1 MTYLLLWLLFVAGLI
16 LAFSLPGRLLQQKFI
31 KRRLFYSNLQIALG
45 LILLIYVIKKLSNA
59 HPGISW
65 FLPIPIVALTIL
77 IFQELFAG
85 VLFRLLHRPEPGQQ
99 LRIGQTEGRLIQLT
113 HNQLHLQQGNML
125 IKLPFMRILWQEV
138 QQLQSSASHKK
149 HPSLELHW
157 PLPEQESPEAY
168 QQKLHQVLLLWP
180 HILPAS
186 EPGIRY
192 MATPKPQFELL
203 LSLTS
208 PVSPE
213 QLKAY
218 LKKYLT

>member
-1 MTYLLLWLLFVAGLI
+1 MTYLLLWLLLVAGLV

-31 KRRLFYSNLQIALG
+31 KRRIFYSNLQIALG

-59 HPGISW
+59 HQGLSW
-65 FLPIPIVALTIL
+65 FLPIPIAALSIL

-99 LRIGQTEGRLIQLT
+99 LRIGNTEGRLVQLT

-138 QQLQSSASHKK
+138 QQLQSSANHKK

-157 PLPEQESPEAY
+157 PLPEERSPELY
-168 QQKLHQVLLLWP
+168 RHKLHQLLLLWP
-180 HILPAS
+180 YMLPSS

-192 MATPKPQFELL
+192 VDGPQPHFELL
-203 LSLTS
+203 VSLTS
-208 PVSPE
+208 SVKPE
-213 QLKAY
+213 QLEAY
-218 LKKYLT
+218 LEKYLD